1 MPPNQQR
8 QSTEGK
14 LTESLLKVVVII
26 IIMHSF
32 NVSCVDK
39 CNCSHLDVKNCG
51 KQPALNVL
59 DGGHVDGVHVLV
71 DFHVEPQRR
80 RGRRRTDGVSGEAGQ
95 VGHGDLT
102 QVDRGVVEAYSTRQQ
117 TGHVVHVPG
126 YTYTHT
132 HTRLMALCPGLPG

>member
-1 MPPNQQR
+1 MQPLGREELR
-8 QSTEGK
+8 QAA
-14 LTESLLKVVVII
+14 I
-26 IIMHSF
+26 
-32 NVSCVDK
+32 
-39 CNCSHLDVKNCG
+39 
-51 KQPALNVL
+51 ALNVL